1 MNLDWTKIINGFRGF
16 ESLAVEFVQEH
27 EQQDGSS
34 WCKTKE
40 TQDKNHDAIM
50 VKKSLETKTPDVA
63 VFVGYSDNVDVW
75 WMEAKYSATDNEKN
89 KIITRY
95 RLDATIVSAILS
107 KRISKVIFVT
117 NLNISAKTI
126 SDIRKALI
134 FSGSCKEVT
143 FYTKNH
149 LEYWVLTKTYS
160 WFKAHF
166 AYNKAEY
173 AKLAFPM
180 YNCIEELTLYN
191 IGDNL
196 FQESLNVIYTGF
208 IYEIYFSVFVQKE
221 YVAKLKSSTNIQLL
235 SSEGNSLKLIPGIN
249 ACKFNV
255 KIPQNIKYETI
266 HNKDVAGE
274 YKDILPVSLIYELED
289 GNTYPKSEI
298 EIIPSSALKII
309 NSDFFYLDIPSQ
321 KGLCERLFNETK
333 DNFYNPTRQ
342 FTLIS
347 LFGKSGI
354 GKTYVTQLYKN
365 KLVEFKNNIV
375 HCSYSFSGDKVDDAK
390 VIKKF
395 IFNLFFPFILYEDL
409 DDDYLQ
415 KLQYDYFRL
424 SYEFWEFIS
433 YKNEIESF
441 IKYSTDLDLLY
452 QVIPNV
458 ASINNRVII
467 FDDIQ
472 KLTHEYWNI
481 LDRLIR
487 IFIKYE
493 YPLFCVVVS
502 QKEIDLDNFRINK
515 HQYLLSYRLEV
526 KHDDILNIFKKR
538 IHVFEANYFP
548 ILFGSVIEIVYFI
561 KYISSLDN
569 EIKSIDDFKFAY
581 NLYKKSEILKN
592 EIIAKFKTIFS
603 QKEEAENLCSC
614 IYYTP
619 TGIHM
624 DKIYATPKTSELIT
638 ILLEAE
644 LVKKNENDFFVCWHD
659 YYKEI
664 YIKNFPLKMY
674 RGIKLPFKNIYDIKI
689 QFNLDRTNNKVI
701 NHLIKY
707 LEKLY
712 SKQKFY
718 DIYYILENI
727 FSDKAVRSLYKNQV
741 SSSNYFLLFAFFCYA
756 NTNAGTVFSGYEM
769 FNELYLESSKSSNIL
784 VQTIHYIILWEL
796 INSLYESDKYNDCI
810 EKIIYFDNIPK
821 NIRENWLKL
830 FEWDYSSIKYAVS
843 TIKMFI
849 DSENGINR
857 LESVP
862 NEVLLTQKDVAFS
875 TYRLLLCNL
884 TNDFFKAKA
893 LLCKYNKI
901 IQTRNDFD
909 RKTKYMYNFAT
920 KFLDCINGDIN
931 VNEVIS
937 ANNLL
942 KNEFFNDYNRHI
954 FAVAILAL
962 LKCDITLCEAYRME
976 YIKNNRPMKLR
987 QKAFESIYCA
997 LINLVKSNKQYALD
1011 ELNKAKQLFN
1021 ERHTYLSVISHNINH
1036 VMKYEFHLKNVTFY
1050 LGDKLLPDKYYIDIR
1065 MLY

>member
-1 MNLDWTKIINGFRGF
+1 MNLDWTKIINGFKGF

-27 EQQDGSS
+27 EHQNGSS
-34 WCKTKE
+34 WCKTKD

-50 VKKSLETKTPDVA
+50 VKKSLEKKTPDVA
-63 VFVGYSDNVDVW
+63 IFIGYSDNIDVW
-75 WMEAKYSATDNEKN
+75 WMEAKYSATDANES
-89 KIITRY
+89 KIVARY

-107 KRISKVIFVT
+107 KNISKVVFVT

-134 FSGSCKEVT
+134 CSGSCKEVI

-149 LEYWVLTKTYS
+149 LEYWALRKTYS
-160 WFKAHF
+160 WFRDHF
-166 AYNKAEY
+166 EY
-173 AKLAFPM
+173 SKTDHAKLTFPM
-180 YNCIEELTLYN
+180 YNCIEELTLYH

-196 FQESLNVIYTGF
+196 FQEPLNVIYTSF
-208 IYEIYFSVFVQKE
+208 IYEVYFSIFVQKE
-221 YVAKLKSSTNIQLL
+221 YVAKLKSSINIQLL
-235 SSEGNSLKLIPGIN
+235 SSEGSCLKLTPGIN
-249 ACKFNV
+249 TCKFNV
-255 KIPQNIKYETI
+255 KIPKNLKYEAI
-266 HNKDVAGE
+266 HKKDVAGE
-274 YKDILPVSLIYELED
+274 YKDVLPISLIYELENGD
-289 GNTYPKSEI
+289 MHPKSEI

-309 NSDFFYLDIPSQ
+309 NSDYFYLDIPSQ
-321 KGLCERLFNETK
+321 KDMCEKLFNETK
-333 DNFYNPTRQ
+333 DNLQNPTRQ

-347 LFGKSGI
+347 LLGKSGI
-354 GKTYVTQLYKN
+354 GKTYVAQLYKS
-365 KLVEFKNNIV
+365 KLVKFKNNIV
-375 HCSYSFSGDKVDDAK
+375 YYSYSFSGDKVEDAK
-390 VIKKF
+390 VLKKF
-395 IFNLFFPFILYEDL
+395 VFNLFFPFIFYEDL
-409 DDDYLQ
+409 DDEYIQ
-415 KLQYDYFRL
+415 KLHQDYSHL
-424 SYEFWEFIS
+424 SYIFWDFIS
-433 YKNEIESF
+433 YNNEIESF
-441 IKYSTDLDLLY
+441 IKYSIDLDLLY

-458 ASINNRVII
+458 VSINSRVII

-472 KLTHEYWNI
+472 KLAYEYWNI
-481 LDRLIR
+481 LERLIE

-493 YPLFCVVVS
+493 YPLFCVLVS
-502 QKEIDLDNFRINK
+502 QKEIEINK
-515 HQYLLSYRLEV
+515 FRLNKYQHLLTYKLEV
-526 KHDDILNIFKKR
+526 NSDDIIKIFKKR
-538 IHVFEANYFP
+538 IDVFESDNFP

-561 KYISSLDN
+561 KYISSIDN
-569 EIKSIDDFKFAY
+569 EIKNIDDFKLAY

-603 QKEEAENLCSC
+603 QNEDAENLCSC

-624 DKIYATPKTSELIT
+624 DKIYATSKTAKLIT
-638 ILLEAE
+638 LLLEAE
-644 LVKKNENDFFVCWHD
+644 LVKKNEKDFFVCWHD

-701 NHLIKY
+701 KRVINY

-712 SKQKFY
+712 AQQKFY
-718 DIYYILENI
+718 GIYYILENI
-727 FSDKAVRSLYKNQV
+727 FSDKENRSFYKNQV
-741 SSSNYFLLFAFFCYA
+741 SSSHYFLLFAFFCYA

-769 FNELYLESSKSSNIL
+769 FNELYLESSKSSNIM

-796 INSLYESDKYNDCI
+796 INSLFEGDKYSDCM
-810 EKIIYFDNIPK
+810 EKIRIFDNIPK
-821 NIRENWLKL
+821 NIRENWMML
-830 FEWDYSSIKYAVS
+830 FEWDYSSLRYAVS

-862 NEVLLTQKDVAFS
+862 NEALLTQKDVAFS

-884 TNDFFKAKA
+884 TNDFFKAKE
-893 LLCKYNKI
+893 LLSKYNKI
-901 IQTRNDFD
+901 IQVGDEFD
-909 RKTKYMYNFAT
+909 RKTKYMYNFAI
-920 KFLDCINGDIN
+920 KFLDCIDGETDI
-931 VNEVIS
+931 NEVIN

-987 QKAFESIYCA
+987 QRAFEFIYCA
-997 LINLVKSNKQYALD
+997 LINLVKSKKQCALD
-1011 ELNKAKQLFN
+1011 ELNKAKQLFS
-1021 ERHTYLSVISHNINH
+1021 ERPTYLSIISHNINH
-1036 VMKYEFHLKNVTFY
+1036 VMKYEFYLKNVTFY